1 MLRRR
6 PSRVKKVGIFSG
18 TFDPIHNGH
27 IAFAREALHKADLDK
42 IFFMVE
48 PSPRR
53 KQGVRALEHRIKMV
67 QLALLD
73 ETQFATIALDH
84 AQFDAATTLP
94 LLQARLEGAELY
106 MLMGDDM
113 LLTHFIG
120 WPHVES
126 LIQAVHFLIGARN
139 ASAADVKKHVHQIEK
154 TKGVKFR
161 YQIIQTAQTEI
172 SSVSVRTA
180 LRKGLDCPDVAPAV
194 AEYINRHQLYHS

>member
-1 MLRRR
+1 MKR
-6 PSRVKKVGIFSG
+6 VGIFSG

-27 IAFAREALHKADLDK
+27 LAFANEALVKAGLDK

-67 QLALLD
+67 QLALAG
-73 ETQFATIALDH
+73 EPHFATIALDH
-84 AQFDAATTLP
+84 SRFDAATTLP
-94 LLQARLEGAELY
+94 LLQARFKGAELY

-126 LIQAVHFLIGARN
+126 LIEAVYFLIGARI
-139 ASAADVKKHVHQIEK
+139 SAAKDVAKHVHQIEK
-154 TKGVKFR
+154 TKGLKFH
-161 YQIIQTAQTEI
+161 YQIIQTAQTSI
-172 SSVSVRTA
+172 SSLSVRNT
-180 LRKGLDCPDVAPAV
+180 LRKGHSSQDISPDV
-194 AEYINRHQLYHS
+194 AEYIAENGLYH